1 MIADVTGVEHLH
13 REGAP
18 LSLVGGELCGV
29 KLVIQ
34 KTALATDEMGVE
46 VIRLQ
51 AVDAGGGF
59 ADASVGEL
67 EDRRRRCGILVF
79 DEIFV
84 LRSCR
89 VRGHLLDLA
98 AHAEQERVERMTAR
112 REQAAAAI
120 LLTGVPAVLPIPRA
134 DAVVVVDLGVVQVAE
149 QALIDHRFGREKLA
163 GVAALEAHATTDV
176 SSTDGL
182 ADGGAIVERKR
193 ERLFKNEVLASLRR
207 RDRMGLVLTRV

>member
-13 REGAP
+13 RESAP

-34 KTALATDEMGVE
+34 KTALAADEMGVK

-59 ADASVGEL
+59 ADAAVGEL

-79 DEIFV
+79 GEIFV

-149 QALIDHRFGREKLA
+149 QALIDYRFGREKLA